1 MICLQQLQGKLLFTR
16 TPNLN
21 PTQLLFMRS
30 IVTACIFLGLMNTQI
45 KYYLYTSIE
54 RKLLSQ
60 LTLRVTI
67 ALTMLVCIYTS
78 VKYLPLVYVSLSSN
92 LGPLVTALFS
102 YFLIRVRVAKIDI
115 IILIVSFIGVAI
127 LITGTVQDPSFV
139 EISSPETAAISSV
152 EGVAIE

>member
-1 MICLQQLQGKLLFTR
+1 
-16 TPNLN
+16 
-21 PTQLLFMRS
+21 MRS

-102 YFLIRVRVAKIDI
+102 YFWIRVPVAKIDI

-139 EISSPETAAISSV
+139 EISRPETAAISSV

>member
-1 MICLQQLQGKLLFTR
+1 
-16 TPNLN
+16 
-21 PTQLLFMRS
+21 MRS

-67 ALTMLVCIYTS
+67 ALTMLVCIFTS

-102 YFLIRVRVAKIDI
+102 YFWIRVPVAKIDI